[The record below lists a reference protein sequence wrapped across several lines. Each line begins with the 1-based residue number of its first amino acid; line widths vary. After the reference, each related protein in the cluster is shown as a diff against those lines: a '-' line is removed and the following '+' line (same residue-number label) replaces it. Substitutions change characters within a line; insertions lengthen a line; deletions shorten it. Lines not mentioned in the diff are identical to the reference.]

1 MTRNMTTYANIK
13 LAEIFAL
20 YRNPFTRGS
29 CKKNFKQ
36 KLIFNYNKRI
46 DFQENVKENKI
57 PFVNMKGHFNG
68 TIFPFKMN
76 LVDNFNNNNDNKIIT
91 IKKLNDEYIRR
102 NSSNT
107 PNYDNNSNG
116 NNLIDNQFNKEKPK
130 KNILSVIDLVK
141 IENLHDKQLKGK
153 NNTSQ
158 SVILGEKIK
167 KRIFNERKE
176 ATMVM
181 KNKFGESITPTKE
194 QYDSNCII
202 NMNSTDFI
210 DLMTLN
216 KKDKNE

>member
-36 KLIFNYNKRI
+36 KLIFNYQKRI
-46 DFQENVKENKI
+46 DFQEKVIENKI
-57 PFVNMKGHFNG
+57 PNFNMKEHFNG
-68 TIFPFKMN
+68 TVFPFKMHLLDN
-76 LVDNFNNNNDNKIIT
+76 LIANNNKIVT

-107 PNYDNNSNG
+107 PNYDDNSNG
-116 NNLIDNQFNKEKPK
+116 SNLLNNQYNNEKP
-130 KNILSVIDLVK
+130 KNILSVVDLVK
-141 IENLHDKQLKGK
+141 VENFRSKKLKT
-153 NNTSQ
+153 NNKISY
-158 SVILGEKIK
+158 SDILGEKIK
-167 KRIFNERKE
+167 KKIFNEKKG
-176 ATMVM
+176 ATVII
-181 KNKFGESITPTKE
+181 KKKFGDSVSPAKE
-194 QYDSNCII
+194 QYDGNYKI

-210 DLMTLN
+210 DLVTMN

>member
-46 DFQENVKENKI
+46 DFQEIVKERQI
-57 PFVNMKGHFNG
+57 PYVNIKEHFNG
-68 TIFPFKMN
+68 TLFPFKMQLLDN
-76 LVDNFNNNNDNKIIT
+76 LNYNNNRVIT

-102 NSSNT
+102 SSSNT

-116 NNLIDNQFNKEKPK
+116 SNLLEKQQIREK
-130 KNILSVIDLVK
+130 TKNILSVVDLVK
-141 IENLHDKQLKGK
+141 IENFKSKKLIKK
-153 NNTSQ
+153 NKSIHSDTLN
-158 SVILGEKIK
+158 EKIRNK
-167 KRIFNERKE
+167 ILNERKG
-176 ATMVM
+176 ATVILQ
-181 KNKFGESITPTKE
+181 NKFGDSLSHTKE
-194 QYDSNCII
+194 QFDSNCKI

-210 DLMTLN
+210 DLITMN